1 MSARLDDQRAVA
13 AQQQRID
20 ELIARLETLD
30 DREARESAQE
40 LLQVVLD
47 LHTNGLAR
55 LMEIVA
61 AAGVVDDAMVEA
73 FERDA
78 GVSALLLLHGLHP
91 RDLPTRASRAVEK
104 LRPLL
109 GVQGIQ
115 IDLLDA
121 AEEAVRVRVAGRLQ
135 GKHNSI
141 GELQQEIERA
151 IFEAAPEAMRV
162 AIEGLQDVNV
172 HELRFVPK
180 HSEHSEHAEPSEH
193 TERSGQADRT
203 VHPEPTRRTEA
214 SAP

>member
-1 MSARLDDQRAVA
+1 MSNESAVV
-13 AQQQRID
+13 AQQRRID
-20 ELIARLETLD
+20 ELIAALEALD
-30 DREARESAQE
+30 DPRAREPAKE

-55 LMEIVA
+55 LMEIVSE
-61 AAGVVDDAMVEA
+61 AGVMDDAMIEA

-91 RDLPTRASRAVEK
+91 QDLPTRVSRAVEK
-104 LRPLL
+104 MRPLL

-115 IDLLDA
+115 IELLDA

-135 GKHNSI
+135 GKHNSV

-162 AIEGLQDVNV
+162 EIAGLPDVNV
-172 HELRFVPK
+172 HELRFVP
-180 HSEHSEHAEPSEH
+180 HH
-193 TERSGQADRT
+193 TEAADDVAKDVT
-203 VHPEPTRRTEA
+203 NQVANQVANEVASRTEA
-214 SAP
+214 GAQ

>member
-1 MSARLDDQRAVA
+1 VSHESAVA
-13 AQQQRID
+13 AQQRRID
-20 ELIARLETLD
+20 ELIAALEALD
-30 DREARESAQE
+30 DPRAREPAKE

-61 AAGVVDDAMVEA
+61 DAGVMDDAMVEA

-91 RDLPTRASRAVEK
+91 QDLPTRVSRAVEK
-104 LRPLL
+104 MRPLL
-109 GVQGIQ
+109 GAQGIQ
-115 IDLLDA
+115 IELLDA

-135 GKHNSI
+135 GKHNSV

-162 AIEGLQDVNV
+162 EIAGLPDVNV
-172 HELRFVPK
+172 HELRFVP
-180 HSEHSEHAEPSEH
+180 HHTQVPSDVANQAPSEVA
-193 TERSGQADRT
+193 G
-203 VHPEPTRRTEA
+203 RTEA
-214 SAP
+214 GAQ